1 MWRFMG
7 IFTLKNPE
15 KTMKTKNLY
24 IFLAIVLSVFSAS
37 AQQAK
42 KVYFGGNLGFSFG
55 SETSVMVEPTVLYGF
70 SQYFKL
76 GGGVSYRYVSSD
88 RYDYSDNIYGA
99 RAIAMATPLPYINI
113 SVDYGMYHRTTRIS
127 SGEKIRDGW
136 IPSLSPAIGVNIPV
150 GRGFVSIG
158 AGYDVLYDASTSV
171 YSNAWIPMVS
181 LYF

>member
-1 MWRFMG
+1 MG
-7 IFTLKNPE
+7 IFTLKKPKK
-15 KTMKTKNLY
+15 KTMKAKSTLT
-24 IFLAIVLSVFSAS
+24 FMTIVLSAFSAF
-37 AQQAK
+37 AQSPK

-55 SETSVMVEPTVLYGF
+55 SETSVTVEPTVLYGF

-76 GGGVSYRYVSSD
+76 GGGASYRYVSSD

-99 RAIAMATPLPYINI
+99 RAIAIATPLPYINI

-136 IPSLSPAIGVNIPV
+136 MPSLSPGIGINIPV

-158 AGYDVLYDASTSV
+158 AGYDVLYDASTSI
-171 YSNAWIPMVS
+171 YSNAWMPMVS
-181 LYF
+181 FYF